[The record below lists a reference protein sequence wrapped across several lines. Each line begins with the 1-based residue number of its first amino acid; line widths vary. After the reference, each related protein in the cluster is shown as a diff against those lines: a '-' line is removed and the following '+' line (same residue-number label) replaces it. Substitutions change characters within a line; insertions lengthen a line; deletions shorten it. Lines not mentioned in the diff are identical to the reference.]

1 MSIQAEKTL
10 TGVTVIIPSL
20 DPDTRLAGVVQS
32 LKEEGFD
39 DILLVDDGSKP
50 ENKAFFPTG
59 DGITLLVHEVNRGK
73 GAALKTA
80 LRYILQNRP
89 DSRGAVTCDGD
100 GQHLAKDARRVCED
114 MLQNGTYSLGVRD
127 FSLPDVPKKSRIG
140 NRASAAALALVSGV
154 SLRDTQTGLR
164 AIPPSLL
171 APMAEVSGDRFEYET
186 NVLLELKNM
195 KAAYSQVTIETVY
208 LDENKG
214 THYRPFADSIRIE
227 IHRQLTCGFCS
238 GYRIFFA
245 VQSPVCARHS
255 RFDGFGARDILAY
268 QFCSKQKHG
277 FQKSCFA
284 MEVGAQILCARR
296 AGHAGLGFRRQRNL
310 CALSARSG
318 KLCRDAY

>member
-1 MSIQAEKTL
+1 M
-10 TGVTVIIPSL
+10 
-20 DPDTRLAGVVQS
+20 QS

-89 DSRGAVTCDGD
+89 ASCGAVTCDGD

-164 AIPPSLL
+164 AIPAL
-171 APMAEVSGDRFEYET
+171 ASCANGRGFGRPVRIRDQRF
-186 NVLLELKNM
+186 
-195 KAAYSQVTIETVY
+195 
-208 LDENKG
+208 
-214 THYRPFADSIRIE
+214 IRIKKHE
-227 IHRQLTCGFCS
+227 SRL
-238 GYRIFFA
+238 FA
-245 VQSPVCARHS
+245 SH
-255 RFDGFGARDILAY
+255 
-268 QFCSKQKHG
+268 H
-277 FQKSCFA
+277 
-284 MEVGAQILCARR
+284 
-296 AGHAGLGFRRQRNL
+296 
-310 CALSARSG
+310 
-318 KLCRDAY
+318 